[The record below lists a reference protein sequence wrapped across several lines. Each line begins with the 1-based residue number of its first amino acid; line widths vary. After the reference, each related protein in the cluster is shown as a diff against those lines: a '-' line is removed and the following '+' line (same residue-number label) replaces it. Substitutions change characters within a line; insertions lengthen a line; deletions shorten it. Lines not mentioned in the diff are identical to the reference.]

1 MDSVLSDQP
10 TTEETPV
17 TQSKPV
23 AVVTGAGRM
32 RGIGRAIALRLA
44 ADGFAVVVHA
54 RSAAP
59 DSLTKAERD
68 QGWTGAEAVE
78 TEITRAGGLAT
89 TVIGDLLTSD
99 TIGRLAGATLGL
111 GVVGV
116 VVNNAGTS
124 GQANSFTVHETSAEL
139 WAQTFD
145 INVGVLREMSRAFVP
160 LFVKSTAPNKSI
172 INFSSTAAQRPL
184 TRYGAYSASK
194 AAVEA
199 LTAQQA
205 IELARYGV
213 RVNCVSP
220 GSTSTDMI
228 DGTLERA
235 ATRAKRLSADIKAN
249 VVGSIPLRRFAE
261 PSEIASVVS
270 FLAGPDASF
279 VTGQTITV
287 DGGMTL
293 V

>member
-1 MDSVLSDQP
+1 L
-10 TTEETPV
+10 TTHLINHLAKENSV
-17 TQSKPV
+17 TQPYPV

-32 RGIGRAIALRLA
+32 RGIGRAIAFRLA

-54 RSAAP
+54 RSAGA
-59 DSLTKAERD
+59 DSLTETER
-68 QGWTGAEAVE
+68 QQEWAGAESVE
-78 TEITRAGGLAT
+78 AEIKRAGGLAT
-89 TVIGDLLTSD
+89 SVIGDLLTPD
-99 TIGRLAGATLGL
+99 TVGRLAEVTMAL
-111 GVVGV
+111 GVLGA
-116 VVNNAGTS
+116 VVNNAGTP
-124 GQANSFTVHETSAEL
+124 GEANSYAIHETSPEL

-145 INVGVLREMSRAFVP
+145 INVGVLREMSRVFVP
-160 LFVKSTAPNKSI
+160 LFAESAAPNKSI
-172 INFSSTAAQRPL
+172 VNFSSTAAQRPL

-235 ATRAKRLSADIKAN
+235 ATRAKRSSADIKTN

-270 FLAGPDASF
+270 FLAGPDASY